1 MNPHLLSIRPT
12 IEQRVTEAVSQQ
24 AFYNRGT
31 LPPFRLP
38 IAARMMVD
46 GLLQSIDDNT
56 VDSTQVGAQ
65 GKGLYD
71 QGFGL
76 STLLASQSAAVLAFV
91 EQVAEEIPL
100 NSIRFT
106 TLFFQALIGGF
117 VQAEKDDIKL
127 QQVEMERA
135 YLHTVAEEQEQA
147 RQLRDVV
154 RELSTPIVPI
164 YEGILV
170 LPLVGAIDDQ
180 RANEINEQLLEAI
193 VQYQAEHVIIDITGV
208 LVMDTNTTN
217 LLLMTA
223 RAVSLL
229 GSRVVLVGISPEVAQ
244 TVVSIGSNL
253 HDMKTLS
260 NLQAGLAYALSE
272 NGLSVQPIVD
282 LELEQG
288 A

>member
-1 MNPHLLSIRPT
+1 MNPHLIAIRPT

-46 GLLQSIDDNT
+46 GLLHGIDSNT
-56 VDSTQVGAQ
+56 IDSPQIGTQ
-65 GKGLYD
+65 GKSLYE

-76 STLLASQSAAVLAFV
+76 PTLLASQSAAVLVFA
-91 EQVAEEIPL
+91 EHASTEIALDAIQVAG
-100 NSIRFT
+100 RF
-106 TLFFQALIGGF
+106 FEALISGF
-117 VQAEKDDIKL
+117 VQAEKDDIKH
-127 QQVEMERA
+127 QQTEMERA

-170 LPLVGAIDDQ
+170 LPLVGAINDQ

-229 GSRVVLVGISPEVAQ
+229 GSQVILVGISPEVAQ
-244 TVVSIGSNL
+244 MVISIGSNL

-260 NLQAGLAYALSE
+260 NLQAGLAYALAE
-272 NGLSVQPIVD
+272 NGLSVQPIS
-282 LELEQG
+282 ELEIEG
-288 A
+288 GV

>member
-1 MNPHLLSIRPT
+1 MNPHLISIRPT
-12 IEQRVTEAVSQQ
+12 IEQLVSEAVSQQ

-46 GLLQSIDDNT
+46 GLLQSIDTNT
-56 VDSTQVGAQ
+56 VDSVQVSSQ
-65 GKGLYD
+65 GKGLYE

-76 STLLASQSAAVLAFV
+76 STLLASQSASVLAF
-91 EQVAEEIPL
+91 AERSSDEMSL
-100 NSIRFT
+100 DSIRFT
-106 TLFFQALIGGF
+106 SLFFQSLVGGF

-147 RQLRDVV
+147 RQLRNVV

-164 YEGILV
+164 YEGILA

-229 GSRVVLVGISPEVAQ
+229 GSRVILVGISPEVAQ
-244 TVVSIGSNL
+244 TVVSLGSNL

-272 NGLSVQPIVD
+272 NGLSVQPIAN
-282 LELEQG
+282 LELERG